1 MQTSRREGF
10 RSREG
15 EEQRLKEPTR
25 EELEAIIDE
34 DMSEMGWQLLLEE
47 ILRED
52 VDMVDPEKFKEP
64 DPDAV
69 DTEDY
74 GLESWLPKLQK
85 RFPEFYE
92 AHKVEYDKL
101 LVNRLMN
108 DEP

>member
-1 MQTSRREGF
+1 M
-10 RSREG
+10 
-15 EEQRLKEPTR
+15 KEPTR

-85 RFPEFYE
+85 RFPGFYL
-92 AHKVEYDKL
+92 AHKAEYDRL
-101 LVNRLMN
+101 LANKMKDCEV
-108 DEP
+108 